1 MSGQHPQRRR
11 PWPARQRLGRRA
23 PAVLLA
29 LTVLLSACGS
39 GDTGSGGSAED
50 GGTLIIG
57 MESEADVLD
66 PPRTG
71 SWVTTRVTRQMYEG
85 LIDEDLSKSSDEVP
99 IPPLRPAL
107 AESWEVSDDGLV
119 YRFHIRPDVTFH
131 DGTELDAEAAAFNI
145 RRMWDESFEFYDTKS
160 AAQSAFVWQHLTAV
174 ETPDP
179 MTLELTMAQPFSAFP
194 RLLTQGG
201 YNTIISPT
209 ALAKWGNDEIAD
221 HPTGTGPFRF
231 VDRVRGQ
238 RITLE
243 RNEEYWGE
251 RAKLSRVVFRP
262 LPDASTRAAALRAGE
277 VDMIAAPSPDSL
289 QNLRDAGFVVSE
301 GAPPHLWFLSLNV
314 AEGPTSDVRVRQAI
328 NLAIDRDGLVS
339 DLLKDTAVP
348 AQSVLP
354 PANAAA
360 VPDPDAYG
368 YDPEEARRLLAE
380 AGFADGFS
388 TVLTT
393 STSGSGQIIPVEMAE
408 YIQANL
414 ADVGIRVEIR
424 ASEWISYLTTYN
436 QGLAPE
442 VGMAQMSWGMSSPY
456 WLNILNSS
464 SLVAPNGP
472 NVAGFSSPEL
482 DALMQQA
489 ATATD
494 EDAADELWKQ
504 AVVLAQEARAIAP
517 VVNDKAPYVLSADVR
532 GFVSP
537 SEEWFDLNAV
547 WID

>member
-1 MSGQHPQRRR
+1 MFGQHPQRRTR
-11 PWPARQRLGRRA
+11 RTARRRLDRRA
-23 PAVLLA
+23 PVALLA
-29 LTVLLSACGS
+29 AALVLSACGS
-39 GDTGSGGSAED
+39 GGGSDSGAEAD

-85 LIDEDLSKSSDEVP
+85 LIDEDLSKGSDEVP
-99 IPPLRPAL
+99 IPPLRPGL
-107 AESWEVSDDGLV
+107 AESWEVSDDGLT
-119 YRFHIRPDVTFH
+119 YTFHMRPDVTFH
-131 DGTELDAEAAAFNI
+131 DGTEVDAEAAAFNI
-145 RRMWDESFEFYDTKS
+145 RRMWDKTFELYDAKS
-160 AAQSAFVWQHLTAV
+160 AAQSAFVWQHLTSV

-209 ALAKWGNDEIAD
+209 ALKKYGNDEIAD
-221 HPTGTGPFRF
+221 HPTGTGPFKF

-243 RNEEYWGE
+243 RNDDYWGE
-251 RAKLSRVVFRP
+251 KAKLARVIFRP

-289 QNLRDAGFVVSE
+289 ANLREAGFQVSE

-314 AEGPTSDVRVRQAI
+314 AEGPTADVRVRQAI
-328 NLAIDRDGLVS
+328 NLAINREGLVT

-348 AQSVLP
+348 ALSVLP
-354 PANAAA
+354 PANSAA
-360 VPDPDAYG
+360 VPDEEAYR
-368 YDPEEARRLLAE
+368 YDPDEAKRLLAE

-408 YIQANL
+408 YIQADL
-414 ADVGIRVEIR
+414 ADVGIEAEIR
-424 ASEWISYLTTYN
+424 SSEWISYLTTYN
-436 QGLAPE
+436 QGMAPD
-442 VGMAQMSWGMSSPY
+442 VSMAQMSWGMSSPY

-464 SLVAPNGP
+464 SLIAPNGP
-472 NVAGFSSPEL
+472 NVAGYSSPEL
-482 DALMQQA
+482 DALMQEA
-489 ATATD
+489 ATALD
-494 EDAADELWKQ
+494 DDAADELWKK
-504 AVVLAQEARAIAP
+504 AVVMAQEARAIAP
-517 VVNDKAPYVLSADVR
+517 IVNDKAPYVLSPDVK

-547 WID
+547 SVG

>member
-1 MSGQHPQRRR
+1 MRSG
-11 PWPARQRLGRRA
+11 PA
-23 PAVLLA
+23 LLA
-29 LTVLLSACGS
+29 ATVLLLSACGS
-39 GDTGSGGSAED
+39 GDGGGGGAEDD
-50 GGTLIIG
+50 GGTLVIG

-71 SWVTTRVTRQMYEG
+71 SWVTTRVTRQIYEG
-85 LIDEDLSKSSDEVP
+85 LIDEDLSKPSSEVP
-99 IPPLRPAL
+99 IPPLRPGL
-107 AESWEVSDDGLV
+107 AESWDVSPDGLT
-119 YRFHIRPDVTFH
+119 YTFHMRPDVTFH
-131 DGTELDAEAAAFNI
+131 DGSEVDAAAAEFNI
-145 RRMWDESFEFYDTKS
+145 RRMWDESFEFYDPKS
-160 AAQSAFVWQHLTAV
+160 AAQSTFVWQHLASVT
-174 ETPDP
+174 TPDE
-179 MTLELTMAQPFSAFP
+179 MTLVLTMDQPFSAFP

-209 ALAKWGNDEIAD
+209 ALAKYGNDEIAD

-243 RNEEYWGE
+243 RNEDYWGE
-251 RAKLSRVVFRP
+251 KAKLSRVVFRP

-289 QNLRDAGFVVSE
+289 ENLQAAGFQVSE

-314 AEGPTSDVRVRQAI
+314 GEGPTADLRVRQAI
-328 NLAIDRDGLVS
+328 NLAIDREGMAT
-339 DLLKDTAVP
+339 DLLADTAVP
-348 AQSVLP
+348 ALSVLP
-354 PANAAA
+354 PANSAA
-360 VPDPDAYG
+360 VPDPDAYR

-380 AGFADGFS
+380 AGYAEGFS

-414 ADVGIRVEIR
+414 AEVGIDAEID

-436 QGLAPE
+436 KGMTPE
-442 VGMAQMSWGMSSPY
+442 VSMAQMSWGMSSPY
-456 WLNILNSS
+456 WLYILNSS
-464 SLVAPNGP
+464 SLEAPNGP
-472 NVAGFSSPEL
+472 NVAGWSDPAL

-504 AVVLAQEARAIAP
+504 AVEMAQAARAIAP
-517 VVNDKAPYVLSADVR
+517 IVNDKAPYILSPRVH

-537 SEEWFDLNAV
+537 SEEWFDLNTV
-547 WID
+547 SVD